1 MLSPETLDFA
11 WQHRGDDTARLL
23 LGKVPEGVDVRLAAQ
38 QIEGWHTARQ
48 KWPSLAANPLF
59 LYPQRLN
66 REQASSEATA
76 AYKASLAGRIVGG
89 QGGVSPV
96 SVADLTG
103 GMGVD
108 TMALATLPVHVDYFE
123 LNPDLCDLMRRN
135 VDTLGLNNIAVHNAD
150 SLAPAV
156 PACTPSSVPGDSVAG
171 KRYAFALIDPARR
184 DAAGRRVAA
193 FEDCSP
199 DILAAMPR
207 LQAMTQHLMIKA
219 SPMVDIAEAFKQL
232 PPVSELHIVAL
243 RGECKELLFLIDTAA
258 EAVEPTIHCVN
269 LQGPSAPF
277 VHRPSEA
284 AAATAQIA
292 DTSVLPR
299 YLYEPDATIMKAGCH
314 ALVASRFG
322 LAMLSY
328 NSHIYSSM
336 QRVEGFPGRCFEVVA
351 EVAPTR
357 RALAPLLPDWRANVI
372 SRNHPLGADALR
384 RQLRL
389 ADGGEYYLI
398 ATSVV
403 RPSGLRPT
411 AYLCLRVMG

>member
-38 QIEGWHTARQ
+38 QIEGWQTARQ

-59 LYPQRLN
+59 LYPPRLN

-76 AYKASLAGRIVGG
+76 AHKASLAGRIVGG

-96 SVADLTG
+96 SIADLTG

-108 TMALATLPVHVDYFE
+108 TMALATLPIHVDYFE

-135 VDTLGLNNIAVHNAD
+135 ADTLGLNNITVHNTD
-150 SLAPAV
+150 SLATNA
-156 PACTPSSVPGDSVAG
+156 PACPPSSVPGGSAAG
-171 KRYAFALIDPARR
+171 KGYAFALIDPARR

-207 LQAMTQHLMIKA
+207 LQAMTRHLMIKA
-219 SPMVDIAEAFKQL
+219 SPMVDIAVAFKQL
-232 PPVSELHIVAL
+232 PPMSELHIVAL

-258 EAVEPTIHCVN
+258 EEVEPTIHCVN

-277 VHRPSEA
+277 VYRPSEA

-322 LAMLSY
+322 LAMLSH

-389 ADGGEYYLI
+389 ADGGEHYLI

-403 RPSGLRPT
+403 RPT

>member
-38 QIEGWHTARQ
+38 QIEGWQTARQ

-59 LYPQRLN
+59 LYPPRLN

-76 AYKASLAGRIVGG
+76 AHKASLAGRIVGG

-96 SVADLTG
+96 SIADLTG

-108 TMALATLPVHVDYFE
+108 TMALATLPIHVDYFE

-135 VDTLGLNNIAVHNAD
+135 ADTLGLNNIAVHNTD

-156 PACTPSSVPGDSVAG
+156 PACPLSSVPGDRVAG
-171 KRYAFALIDPARR
+171 KGYAFALIDPARR

-207 LQAMTQHLMIKA
+207 LQAMTRHLMIKA
-219 SPMVDIAEAFKQL
+219 SPMVDIAVAFKQL
-232 PPVSELHIVAL
+232 PPMSELHIVAL

-258 EAVEPTIHCVN
+258 EEVEPTIHCVN

-277 VHRPSEA
+277 VYRPSEA

-322 LAMLSY
+322 LAMLSH

-389 ADGGEYYLI
+389 ADGGEHYLI

-403 RPSGLRPT
+403 RPT

>member
-38 QIEGWHTARQ
+38 QIEGWQTARQ

-59 LYPQRLN
+59 LYPPRLN

-96 SVADLTG
+96 SIADLTG

-108 TMALATLPVHVDYFE
+108 TMALATLPANVDYFE

-135 VDTLGLNNIAVHNAD
+135 ADILGLNNITVHNTD

-156 PACTPSSVPGDSVAG
+156 PACPPSSVPGGSAAG

-207 LQAMTQHLMIKA
+207 LQAMTRHLMIKA
-219 SPMVDIAEAFKQL
+219 SPMVDIAVAFKQL

-258 EAVEPTIHCVN
+258 ADGTVAVEPTIHCVN

-277 VHRPSEA
+277 VYRPSEA

-322 LAMLSY
+322 LAMLSH

-389 ADGGEYYLI
+389 ADGGEHYLI

-403 RPSGLRPT
+403 RPT

>member
-38 QIEGWHTARQ
+38 QIEGWQTARQ

-59 LYPQRLN
+59 LYPPRLN

-96 SVADLTG
+96 SIADLTG

-108 TMALATLPVHVDYFE
+108 TMALANLSANVDYIE

-135 VDTLGLNNIAVHNAD
+135 ADILGLNNITVHNTD
-150 SLAPAV
+150 SLATNA
-156 PACTPSSVPGDSVAG
+156 PACPPSSVPGGSAAG
-171 KRYAFALIDPARR
+171 KSCAFALIDPARR
-184 DAAGRRVAA
+184 DATGRRVAA

-207 LQAMTQHLMIKA
+207 LQAMTRHLMIKA

-258 EAVEPTIHCVN
+258 TAVEPTIHCVN

-277 VHRPSEA
+277 VYRPSEA

-322 LAMLSY
+322 LAMLSH

-336 QRVEGFPGRCFEVVA
+336 QRVKGFPGRCFEVVA

-389 ADGGEYYLI
+389 ADGGEHYLI

-403 RPSGLRPT
+403 RPT
-411 AYLCLRVMG
+411 ASFCLRVMG